1 MKTFIRTFFITLLL
15 LVVIGTAFLGGVL
28 LDRQGLIPLGSGQA
42 PRDASANFSLMTQ
55 AWNIIKRNYADRSV
69 TNNQTLTYGAISGMV
84 DALGDTGHSR
94 FLSPQMVKEENNFTA
109 GQFEGIGALMQMK
122 DSHIVVVAPYDGSPA
137 QKAGLKPGDILL
149 KVNGEDVSGQSLT
162 QVVGKVLGPAG
173 TTVTLTIGDP
183 VTGET
188 RDVTITRA
196 RIDLKNVT
204 SNILP
209 GTTIGHLRIA
219 AFSQNV
225 TDEVKN
231 AIQDLQQ
238 QGATGLVLD
247 LRSNPGGLLD
257 EGVGVASQFLKSG
270 NVLLEKDSNGNVT
283 PVPVK
288 DGSTATD
295 LPMVVLIDQG
305 TASASEII
313 AGALQDAG
321 RAKLIG
327 EKTYGTGTVLLQFPL
342 SDGSSILLA
351 TKQWLTPNGRA
362 IWHQGITPDEVV
374 SLPQNIGDVLPEMEK
389 DMTAQQLQDSQDTQ
403 LLRAIQIL
411 SSK

>member
-1 MKTFIRTFFITLLL
+1 MRTFLRTFLITLLL

-42 PRDASANFSLMTQ
+42 PRDAAANFILINQ

-69 TNNQTLTYGAISGMV
+69 TDNQTLTYGAISGMV

-94 FLSPQMVKEENNFTA
+94 FLSPEMVKEENNFTA

-122 DSHIVVVAPYDGSPA
+122 DTHIVVVAPYDGSPA
-137 QKAGLKPGDILL
+137 QKAGLKPGDILV
-149 KVNGEDVSGQSLT
+149 KVNGEDITGQTLT
-162 QVVGKVLGPAG
+162 EVVGKVLGPAG
-173 TTVTLTIGDP
+173 TTVTLTIADP

-204 SNILP
+204 WNMLP
-209 GTTIGHLRIA
+209 GTTIGQIRIA

-225 TDEVKN
+225 TNDVKN

-247 LRSNPGGLLD
+247 MRSNPGGLLD
-257 EGVGVASQFLKSG
+257 EGIGVASLFLKSG
-270 NVLLEKDSNGNVT
+270 NVLLEKDANGNIK
-283 PVPVK
+283 PEPIK
-288 DGSTATD
+288 EGIFATD
-295 LPMVVLIDQG
+295 LPLVVLVDQG
-305 TASASEII
+305 TASASEIV

-321 RAKLIG
+321 RAKIIG

-374 SLPQNIGDVLPEMEK
+374 SLPANVSAVIPEMEK
-389 DMTAQQLQDSQDTQ
+389 DMNPQQLQDSQDTQ

-411 SSK
+411 ISK

>member
-1 MKTFIRTFFITLLL
+1 MRTFLRTFLITLLL

-42 PRDASANFSLMTQ
+42 PRDATANFILINQ

-69 TNNQTLTYGAISGMV
+69 IDNQTLTYGAISGMV

-94 FLSPQMVKEENNFTA
+94 FLSPEMVKEENNFTA

-122 DSHIVVVAPYDGSPA
+122 DTHIVVVAPYDGSPA
-137 QKAGLKPGDILL
+137 QKAGLKPGDILV
-149 KVNGEDVSGQSLT
+149 KVNGEDITGQTLT
-162 QVVGKVLGPAG
+162 EVVGKVLGPAG
-173 TTVTLTIGDP
+173 TTVTLTIADP

-204 SNILP
+204 WNMLP
-209 GTTIGHLRIA
+209 GTTIGQIRIA

-225 TDEVKN
+225 TNDVKN

-247 LRSNPGGLLD
+247 MRSNPGGLLD
-257 EGVGVASQFLKSG
+257 EGIGVASLFLKSG
-270 NVLLEKDSNGNVT
+270 NVLLEKDANGNIK
-283 PVPVK
+283 PEPIK
-288 DGSTATD
+288 EGIFATD
-295 LPMVVLIDQG
+295 LPLVVLVDQG
-305 TASASEII
+305 TASASEIV

-321 RAKLIG
+321 RAKIIG

-374 SLPQNIGDVLPEMEK
+374 SLPANVSAVIPEMEK
-389 DMTAQQLQDSQDTQ
+389 DMNPQQLQDSQDTQ

-411 SSK
+411 ASK

>member
-270 NVLLEKDSNGNVT
+270 NVLLEKDANGNVT